1 MYWND
6 FVEMTL
12 FIDEHLMGTFDE
24 KTLNELQNSPRDEF
38 GITHKNILY
47 YKDKDKV
54 FCILDAPDKE
64 AVEKHHHKA
73 GIKCES
79 ITEVKSTA

>member
-1 MYWND
+1 
-6 FVEMTL
+6 MTL
-12 FIDEHLMGTFDE
+12 FIDEHPMGTFDE

-47 YKDKDKV
+47 NEDEDKI
-54 FCILDAPDKE
+54 FCILDAPNKE
-64 AVEKHHHKA
+64 TVDKHHNKA
-73 GIKCES
+73 GLKCES

>member
-1 MYWND
+1 
-6 FVEMTL
+6 MTL
-12 FIDEHLMGTFDE
+12 FIDEHPMGTIDE

-47 YKDKDKV
+47 NKDEDKI
-54 FCILDAPDKE
+54 FCMLDAPNKE
-64 AVEKHHHKA
+64 AVDKHHNKA
-73 GIKCES
+73 GLKCES